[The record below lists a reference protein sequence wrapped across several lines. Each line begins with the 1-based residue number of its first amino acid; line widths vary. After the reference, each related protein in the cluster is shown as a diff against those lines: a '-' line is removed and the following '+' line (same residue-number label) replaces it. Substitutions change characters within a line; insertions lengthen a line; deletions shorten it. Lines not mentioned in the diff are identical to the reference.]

1 MANKPIHDND
11 FYQPE
16 TPLIS
21 VEVIIVSFYCLRW
34 LGQTKILKKVRLGGQ

>member
-11 FYQPE
+11 FYQPK

-21 VEVIIVSFYCLRW
+21 VEVNSEFPLP
-34 LGQTKILKKVRLGGQ
+34 